1 MKLQEA
7 KRNHLPAL
15 KHPKGILRVIIFAEA
30 LSLALFAPVFTE
42 KSYVKMGVFCL
53 TRHVNIGYNYS
64 MVIGSISFIL
74 RITII
79 VAIWILIWR
88 SIEPRTQ
95 SARILRAALL
105 LLSLLT
111 VLAVIRIAG
120 VTTG

>member
-1 MKLQEA
+1 
-7 KRNHLPAL
+7 
-15 KHPKGILRVIIFAEA
+15 VIISEET
-30 LSLALFAPVFTE
+30 LSFTLFAPVFIDRL
-42 KSYVKMGVFCL
+42 YVKMGYLYL
-53 TRHVNIGYNYS
+53 THTVKIGYNYP